1 MRFTGGKKMSYFADQ
16 YSNLQYPQT
25 CTEPGFEQ
33 CGLRNAQIGAI
44 HAIASHATLESNAP
58 TIIVMPTGSGKTAV
72 LMMAPYVLRKN
83 KVLIVTP
90 SAMVRGQICE
100 DYEKLK
106 TLKKIGVFT
115 TEAQNPIVFEASH
128 EYPSDEIPQD
138 EYNKRI
144 KESDIVVAT
153 HQVAS
158 TISGVNISN
167 TFDYIIIDE
176 AHHVPAPTWQK
187 ILLNMKHASSLLVTA
202 TPFRLDNKEIKG
214 DYVYNYPLS
223 KAYRDGVFG
232 EIVYIPIEEAPDK
245 DKLIAIEAER
255 IFLNDKE
262 LGYKHCLMVRTD
274 TKEKAKRLEELYRE
288 YTTLRLKRIDSTM
301 SYATLIRAIKQMRN
315 SELDGIICVNML
327 GEGFDFPNLKIAA
340 IHEPHKSLA
349 NTLQF
354 IGRFARTNA
363 ENIGEAK
370 FIAMNDG
377 SLKIENREL
386 YSADAVWQDMIINMS
401 ENKISADLEESET
414 IKQFTRPEAEEE
426 QLSLHNVRPNC
437 HAKIYKVDS
446 FNIDADFP
454 KMCHVENRV
463 YRNRKN
469 NTIVGISYVKESPL
483 WLEGNQVSNLE
494 VHLFI
499 VHFQKETG
507 LLYIYS
513 QDKSEYVYDSIVES
527 FTTDYQ
533 KLPRNEMNKVLGEL
547 QNYEFFN
554 TGMQNRYAEAGESY
568 RIIAGSNTA
577 ASIDETTGKM
587 ASAGHAFCKARKGDE
602 EITIGYS
609 SGSKIWSSSYS
620 TIPDYISWCDEN
632 GKKIMNNTLIVK
644 TSTNYDLLP
653 IPKKNIKYPSN
664 TMFCFLSEK
673 TYLSPP
679 LIKID
684 RQPNEHFLITDLNIK
699 IVEVKDDYLS
709 IEATVE
715 NVSEKLICDLEGK
728 YDTNDKKF
736 IVRDGRNQVPLARY
750 LTSHPLTYKTT
761 DDSVIIGAEIFT
773 GDKDAM
779 VFLPE
784 HITSVNWDSLG
795 TNINNECS
803 NTTKKGKSIQTVLKD
818 ILVADTSFS
827 HIVFDHGS
835 GEIADFVTFC
845 DNGSL
850 NIIDVNMYHVKAMKG
865 VRYNTSV
872 NDVYE
877 VSQQAIKSTIWIKDK
892 SILLEKIIMRIR
904 NSTDPNKKFIKGD
917 LNSLKT
923 LMRGNKKMEVTIYI
937 VQPAIS
943 KNKEIPDKI
952 GEVLAA
958 ATHYIKRS
966 GRAKE
971 LKIWG
976 SP

>member
-1 MRFTGGKKMSYFADQ
+1 MSYFTDQ
-16 YSNLQYPQT
+16 YSNLQYPQA
-25 CTEPGFEQ
+25 CTEPGSEQ
-33 CGLRNAQIGAI
+33 LGLRNAQIGAI
-44 HAIASHATLESNAP
+44 HAVASHATYESNAP
-58 TIIVMPTGSGKTAV
+58 AVIVMSTGSGKTAV

-100 DYEKLK
+100 DYKELK

-115 TEAQNPIVFEASH
+115 TEVKNPIVFEASH
-128 EYPSDEIPQD
+128 EYPAEEASQD
-138 EYNKRI
+138 EYNKSI
-144 KESDIVVAT
+144 NDSDIVVAT
-153 HQVAS
+153 HQVAA
-158 TISGVNISN
+158 TISEVNISN
-167 TFDYIIIDE
+167 AFDYIIIDE

-187 ILLNMKHASSLLVTA
+187 ILLNMEHANSLLVTA

-223 KAYRDGVFG
+223 KAYRDGIFG

-245 DKLIAIEAER
+245 DKLIALEAER
-255 IFLNDKE
+255 VFLNDKE

-274 TKEKAKRLEELYRE
+274 TKEKAKGLETLYRE
-288 YTTLRLKRIDSTM
+288 NTMLRLKRIDSTM
-301 SYATLIRAIKQMRN
+301 SYAAVKRAIEQMK
-315 SELDGIICVNML
+315 SSALDGVICVNML

-349 NTLQF
+349 STLQF

-370 FIAMNDG
+370 FIAMNDD

-401 ENKISADLEESET
+401 ENKISADLEGSET
-414 IKQFTRPEAEEE
+414 IKQFTRPEAEDDV
-426 QLSLHNVRPNC
+426 QVSLHNIRPNC
-437 HAKIYKVDS
+437 HAKIYKVDR

-454 KMCHVENRV
+454 KMCNVKNRV
-463 YRNRKN
+463 YRNKEN
-469 NTIVGISYVKESPL
+469 NTIVGISYFKEPPL
-483 WLEGNQVSNLE
+483 WLEGNQVSNLA

-499 VHFQKETG
+499 VHFQKESG
-507 LLYIYS
+507 LFYIYS

-527 FTTDYQ
+527 FTSDYQ

-547 QNYEFFN
+547 KNYEFFN

-587 ASAGHAFCKARKGDE
+587 VSAGHAFCKAQKGDE

-609 SGSKIWSSSYS
+609 SGSKIWSSSYYS
-620 TIPDYISWCDEN
+620 IPDYISWCDEN
-632 GKKIMNNTLIVK
+632 GKKIVNSTLVVK
-644 TSTNYDLLP
+644 TGTNYDLLP
-653 IPKKNIKYPSN
+653 IPEKNFKYPSN

-684 RQPNEHFLITDLNIK
+684 GQPNEHFLITDLDIK

-715 NVSEKLICDLEGK
+715 NISENLICDLEGR
-728 YDTNDKKF
+728 YSTADEKF
-736 IVRDGRNQVPLARY
+736 VVRDGRTQVPLARY

-761 DDSVIIGAEIFT
+761 DDTVIIGAEIFA

-784 HITSVNWDSLG
+784 HITEVDWGSLG

-803 NTTKKGKSIQTVLKD
+803 ETTKKGKSIQTVLKE

-835 GEIADFVTFC
+835 GEMADFVTFC
-845 DNGSL
+845 DTGSP
-850 NIIDVNMYHVKAMKG
+850 NIINVNMYHVKAMKG
-865 VRYNTSV
+865 AKYNTNV

-892 SILLEKIIMRIR
+892 NILLDKIIMRIR
-904 NSTDPNKKFIKGD
+904 NSSDPNKKFVKGD

-943 KNKEIPDKI
+943 KKKEIPDKI

-976 SP
+976 SL

>member
-1 MRFTGGKKMSYFADQ
+1 MSYFTNQ
-16 YSNLQYPQT
+16 YSSLQYPQA
-25 CTEPGFEQ
+25 CSEPGAEQ
-33 CGLRNAQIGAI
+33 LGLRNAQIGAI
-44 HAIASHATLESNAP
+44 HAIASRATLESNAASV
-58 TIIVMPTGSGKTAV
+58 IVMPTGSGKTAV

-83 KVLIVTP
+83 KVLIVSP

-100 DYEKLK
+100 DYKELK

-115 TEAQNPIVFEASH
+115 SEVRVPNVFEASH
-128 EYPSDEIPQD
+128 EYPAEEVSQD
-138 EYNKRI
+138 EYNNSI
-144 KESDIVVAT
+144 NESDIVVAT
-153 HQVAS
+153 HQVAA
-158 TISGVNISN
+158 TISEVNISN
-167 TFDYIIIDE
+167 SFDYIIIDE

-187 ILLNMKHASSLLVTA
+187 ILLNMEHANSLLVTA

-214 DYVYNYPLS
+214 DYIYNYPLS
-223 KAYRDGVFG
+223 KAYRDGIFG

-245 DKLIAIEAER
+245 DKLIALEAER
-255 IFLNDKE
+255 VFLNDKE
-262 LGYKHCLMVRTD
+262 LGYMHYLMVRTD
-274 TKEKAKRLEELYRE
+274 TKEKAKGLEILYRE
-288 YTTLRLKRIDSTM
+288 NTMLRLKRIDSTM
-301 SYATLIRAIKQMRN
+301 PYATVKRAIEQMKG
-315 SELDGIICVNML
+315 SELDGVICVNML

-349 NTLQF
+349 STLQF

-370 FIAMNDG
+370 FIAMNED

-401 ENKISADLEESET
+401 ENKISADLEGSET
-414 IKQFTRPEAEEE
+414 IKQFTRPEAEDDA
-426 QLSLHNVRPNC
+426 QVSLHNVRPNC

-454 KMCHVENRV
+454 EMCGVKNKV
-463 YRNRKN
+463 YRNKEN
-469 NTIVGISYVKESPL
+469 NTVVGISYVKESPL
-483 WLEGNQVSNLE
+483 WLEGNQVSNLDI
-494 VHLFI
+494 HLFI
-499 VHFQKETG
+499 IHFQKETG

-513 QDKSEYVYDSIVES
+513 QDKSEYVYESIVES
-527 FTTDYQ
+527 FTTVYR

-587 ASAGHAFCKARKGDE
+587 VSAGHAFCKARKGDE

-609 SGSKIWSSSYS
+609 SGSKIWSSAYYS
-620 TIPDYISWCDEN
+620 IPDYISWCDEN
-632 GKKIMNNTLIVK
+632 GQKIVNSTLVVK
-644 TSTNYDLLP
+644 TGTNYDLLP

-684 RQPNEHFLITDLNIK
+684 GQLNEHFLITDLDIK
-699 IVEVKDDYLS
+699 IVEVKYDYIS

-715 NVSEKLICDLEGK
+715 NVSENLVCNLEGK
-728 YDTNDKKF
+728 YSTNDEKF
-736 IVRDGRNQVPLARY
+736 VVRDGRTQVPLVRY
-750 LTSHPLTYKTT
+750 LTAHPLIYKTT
-761 DDSVIIGAEIFT
+761 DDTVIIGAEIFA
-773 GDKDAM
+773 GDKDAV

-784 HITSVNWDSLG
+784 HITAVDWGSLG
-795 TNINNECS
+795 TNINNECGK
-803 NTTKKGKSIQTVLKD
+803 TTQKGKSIQNVLKE

-827 HIVFDHGS
+827 QILFDHGT
-835 GEIADFVTFC
+835 GETADFITFS
-845 DNGSL
+845 DTSSP
-850 NIIDVNMYHVKAMKG
+850 NIINVNMYHVKAMKG
-865 VRYNTSV
+865 AEYNTNV

-892 SILLEKIIMRIR
+892 NILLEKIITRIR
-904 NSTDPNKKFIKGD
+904 NSSDPSKKFVKGD

-943 KNKEIPDKI
+943 MKKAIPDKI
-952 GEVLAA
+952 GEVLAS
-958 ATHYIKRS
+958 ATHYINRS

-971 LKIWG
+971 LKILG
-976 SP
+976 SL

>member
-1 MRFTGGKKMSYFADQ
+1 MSYFADQ
-16 YSNLQYPQT
+16 YSNLQYPQAY
-25 CTEPGFEQ
+25 TEPSSEQ
-33 CGLRNAQIGAI
+33 IGLRNAQIGAI
-44 HAIASHATLESNAP
+44 HAVASHATLESNAP
-58 TIIVMPTGSGKTAV
+58 TVIVMPTGSGKTAV

-90 SAMVRGQICE
+90 SAMVRGQIFE
-100 DYEKLK
+100 DYKELK
-106 TLKKIGVFT
+106 TLKKIGVFA
-115 TEAQNPIVFEASH
+115 TEVQNPIVFETSHKYPAEEASQ
-128 EYPSDEIPQD
+128 YK
-138 EYNKRI
+138 YNKSI
-144 KESDIVVAT
+144 NESDIVVVT
-153 HQVAS
+153 HQVAA
-158 TISGVNISN
+158 TISEVNISN
-167 TFDYIIIDE
+167 AFDYIMIDE
-176 AHHVPAPTWQK
+176 AHHVPATTWQK
-187 ILLNMKHASSLLVTA
+187 ILRNMEHANSLLVTA

-223 KAYRDGVFG
+223 KAYRDGIFG

-245 DKLIAIEAER
+245 DKLIALETER
-255 IFLNDKE
+255 VFLNDKE
-262 LGYKHCLMVRTD
+262 LGYKHCLMVRTN
-274 TKEKAKRLEELYRE
+274 TNKKAKGLEKLYRE
-288 YTTLRLKRIDSTM
+288 NTTLRLKRIDSTM
-301 SYATLIRAIKQMRN
+301 SYATMKRAIKQMK
-315 SELDGIICVNML
+315 SSALDGVICVNML
-327 GEGFDFPNLKIAA
+327 GEGVDFPNLKIAA

-370 FIAMNDG
+370 FIAMNNG

-401 ENKISADLEESET
+401 ENKIIADLEGSET
-414 IKQFTRPEAEEE
+414 IKQFTRPEAENDA

-454 KMCHVENRV
+454 EMCRVENRV
-463 YRNRKN
+463 YRNKKN

-483 WLEGNQVSNLE
+483 WLEGNQISNLD

-513 QDKSEYVYDSIVES
+513 QDKSEYVYDSIVET

-587 ASAGHAFCKARKGDE
+587 VSAGHAFCKARKGDK

-609 SGSKIWSSSYS
+609 SGSKIWSSSYYS
-620 TIPDYISWCDEN
+620 IPDYISWCDEN
-632 GKKIMNNTLIVK
+632 GRKIVNNTLVVK
-644 TSTNYDLLP
+644 TGTNYDLLP
-653 IPKKNIKYPSN
+653 VPKKNIKYPSN

-673 TYLSPP
+673 TYFSPP

-684 RQPNEHFLITDLNIK
+684 GQPNEHFLVTDLDIK

-709 IEATVE
+709 IEATE
-715 NVSEKLICDLEGK
+715 GNVSENLICDLEGK
-728 YDTNDKKF
+728 YSTADEKF
-736 IVRDGRNQVPLARY
+736 VVRDGRTQVPLARY
-750 LTSHPLTYKTT
+750 LTSHPLIYKTT
-761 DDSVIIGAEIFT
+761 DDTVINGAEIFT
-773 GDKDAM
+773 GDKDAI
-779 VFLPE
+779 VFLSE
-784 HITSVNWDSLG
+784 HITVIDWGSLG

-803 NTTKKGKSIQTVLKD
+803 KTTKKGKSIQTVLKEL
-818 ILVADTSFS
+818 LVADTSFS

-835 GEIADFVTFC
+835 GEMADFVTFC
-845 DNGSL
+845 DTDSS
-850 NIIDVNMYHVKAMKG
+850 NIINVNMYHVKAMKG
-865 VRYNTSV
+865 AGYNANV
-872 NDVYE
+872 KDVYE
-877 VSQQAIKSTIWIKDK
+877 VSQQAIKSTVWIKDK
-892 SILLEKIIMRIR
+892 NILLDKIIMRIR
-904 NSTDPNKKFIKGD
+904 NSSDPNRKFIKGD
-917 LNSLKT
+917 LNSLKI

-943 KNKEIPDKI
+943 KKKDIPDKI
-952 GEVLAA
+952 GEILAA

-976 SP
+976 SL